1 MRAFDRVQPL
11 GQAASEWAEQGP
23 FEAEQFFVQA
33 GEMAHGPAGEP
44 FGEAER
50 LEFANELLEASSEA
64 ELDGVLRDLIARAGQ
79 ATGKLIS
86 SSEGTAIGSVLKG
99 AAKRVLSGICR
110 DMSPNAGREFGLELE
125 GLSNEDREFEIA
137 RRYVDFA
144 GDAVRTLVSE
154 HRFLHPEEAAD
165 AAVVDAAKT
174 HAPGLLSRGGDHAF
188 SPTASAPQLGESEF
202 DVTLR
207 TTSKPPSLRF
217 MNLDKFIWNRAAL
230 TPEIRQKLE
239 LLAKEVKL
247 SWSTMRPIGYVI
259 LIGHTDNT
267 GPEGYNHDLGD
278 WRAGEVKKAL
288 EPLLKDEILNRRV
301 AIVIEPSPGASSPTA
316 DNGSDSGR
324 ALNRRVEVFV
334 APPEPLP
341 SKPPIIDWTI
351 HDPNPPPPPVFDWS
365 KAIGKG
371 PPSGKSLDEWL
382 DGILSNM
389 RIPKIVRTQIL
400 NALYNKDW
408 GVLSQLLDQ
417 AHIHGDLKDAIINAA
432 HGAGESKFH

>member
-23 FEAEQFFVQA
+23 FEAEQFFAQA
-33 GEMAHGPAGEP
+33 GEWLHEPVGEA

-50 LEFANELLEASSEA
+50 AEFASELLEASSEA
-64 ELDGVLRDLIARAGQ
+64 ELDGVLRDLIGRAGQ
-79 ATGKLIS
+79 AAGKLIS

-99 AAKRVLSGICR
+99 AAKRVLSGLCR
-110 DMSPNAGREFGLELE
+110 DMSPSAGREFGLELE

-188 SPTASAPQLGESEF
+188 FPTATAPPLGESEF

-207 TTSKPPSLRF
+207 AAPKPPSLRF

-267 GPEGYNHDLGD
+267 GPEAY
-278 WRAGEVKKAL
+278 KKAL

-301 AIVIEPSPGASSPTA
+301 AIVVERSPGASSPTA
-316 DNGSDSGR
+316 DNASDSGR

-334 APPEPLP
+334 APPEPAP
-341 SKPPIIDWTI
+341 SKPPIIDWTP
-351 HDPNPPPPPVFDWS
+351 HDPNPPPPPGIDLS
-365 KAIGKG
+365 KTIGKG
-371 PPSGKSLDEWL
+371 PPSGKSVDEWL
-382 DGILSNM
+382 DGVLSNM

-400 NALYNKDW
+400 NALYNKNW
-408 GVLSQLLDQ
+408 GLLSQLLDQ